1 MNILVSCLILSV
13 VLYLCI
19 IKITNLKDRSWK
31 TQSIL
36 LAVMLLIVL
45 FRVYKFWNLM
55 GLDIDEAM
63 GGYNAWSISKYG
75 VDMMLKPMPVYF
87 YAWGSGMNALYL
99 YLTIPFIKVFGL
111 TLFAYRLPMVLV
123 SIIASFY
130 FLYALLRTNWK
141 DSNVIILMVVLF
153 LSPAM
158 ITSSRWAVESNIFPS
173 LVVIAAATMILFLS
187 SKGWRKN
194 LLFVLYNVFL
204 GISAYAYS
212 NNWLFLACAT
222 LLIYG
227 WLIFAKKIN
236 IKQVILGGAIILV
249 LVWPLVLFMYV
260 NYVSHK
266 EIEILGLTITKMAVS
281 RGSSQFALGNG
292 LVGIWNNI
300 VAATTMMVTGSD
312 GMVRVEL
319 PIFGPFYPFML
330 VFAVVGLFR
339 KISSKFNDV
348 DIYMLLLL
356 LASVPTYV
364 LIVPNF
370 VHYNAIFV
378 PILYFEYVGIQS
390 ILDTKF
396 MKVSFLVSM
405 AILLALF
412 AKSYLVTNAA
422 ELKDG
427 GIEVSTDV
435 ESAVSATHKFKNK
448 EIVFVTRYDKGMYP
462 VILFYKQTSPYKF
475 YATKEKIKPADH
487 MNYSYFDKYHF
498 EGGLANLKL
507 SPNKIYV
514 VQNNIGL
521 DLSTFSKYK
530 SESYGTYTIFYEQ

>member
-31 TQSIL
+31 TQFIL

-45 FRVYKFWNLM
+45 FRVYKFWDLM

-173 LVVIAAATMILFLS
+173 LVVIVAATMILFLS

-212 NNWLFLACAT
+212 NNWLFLACST
-222 LLIYG
+222 LLI
-227 WLIFAKKIN
+227 
-236 IKQVILGGAIILV
+236 
-249 LVWPLVLFMYV
+249 
-260 NYVSHK
+260 S
-266 EIEILGLTITKMAVS
+266 
-281 RGSSQFALGNG
+281 
-292 LVGIWNNI
+292 
-300 VAATTMMVTGSD
+300 
-312 GMVRVEL
+312 
-319 PIFGPFYPFML
+319 
-330 VFAVVGLFR
+330 
-339 KISSKFNDV
+339 
-348 DIYMLLLL
+348 
-356 LASVPTYV
+356 
-364 LIVPNF
+364 
-370 VHYNAIFV
+370 
-378 PILYFEYVGIQS
+378 
-390 ILDTKF
+390 
-396 MKVSFLVSM
+396 
-405 AILLALF
+405 
-412 AKSYLVTNAA
+412 
-422 ELKDG
+422 
-427 GIEVSTDV
+427 
-435 ESAVSATHKFKNK
+435 
-448 EIVFVTRYDKGMYP
+448 
-462 VILFYKQTSPYKF
+462 
-475 YATKEKIKPADH
+475 
-487 MNYSYFDKYHF
+487 
-498 EGGLANLKL
+498 
-507 SPNKIYV
+507 
-514 VQNNIGL
+514 
-521 DLSTFSKYK
+521 
-530 SESYGTYTIFYEQ
+530 